1 MSANSTVQHI
11 STGFGAYIGGK
22 ILKKGADGTLLY
34 FNRVGLIAVAATLV
48 SLWLAGRVIGLTD
61 AEKDR
66 LQGELEAILDHIARL
81 QQVDTSTL
89 AETAQVGDLVNVMR
103 ADETEEPIGAA
114 AALRNAPA
122 SDGNYFV
129 VGAIQ
134 GVELDA

>member
-1 MSANSTVQHI
+1 M
-11 STGFGAYIGGK
+11 
-22 ILKKGADGTLLY
+22 TLS
-34 FNRVGLIAVAATLV
+34 RTEVDHVATL
-48 SLWLAGRVIGLTD
+48 ARIGLDD

-66 LQGELEAILDHIARL
+66 LLGELEAILDHIAKL
-81 QQVDTSTL
+81 QQVNTSTL

-103 ADETEEPIGAA
+103 ADETEAPLSAA

-134 GVELDA
+134 SAEP

>member
-1 MSANSTVQHI
+1 MTLSRDDVDHI
-11 STGFGAYIGGK
+11 
-22 ILKKGADGTLLY
+22 
-34 FNRVGLIAVAATLV
+34 ATL
-48 SLWLAGRVIGLTD
+48 ARIGLTD

-66 LQGELEAILDHIARL
+66 LLGELEAILGHIARL
-81 QQVDTSTL
+81 QQVDTSAL

-103 ADETEEPIGAA
+103 ADEPDAPIGAS

-134 GVELDA
+134 GTDLDA

>member
-1 MSANSTVQHI
+1 M
-11 STGFGAYIGGK
+11 
-22 ILKKGADGTLLY
+22 TLS
-34 FNRVGLIAVAATLV
+34 RDDVDHVATL
-48 SLWLAGRVIGLTD
+48 ARIGLTD

-66 LQGELEAILDHIARL
+66 LLGELEAILGHIARL
-81 QQVDTSTL
+81 QQVDTSAL

-103 ADETEEPIGAA
+103 ADEPDAPIGAS

-134 GVELDA
+134 GTDFDA

>member
-1 MSANSTVQHI
+1 M
-11 STGFGAYIGGK
+11 
-22 ILKKGADGTLLY
+22 TLS
-34 FNRVGLIAVAATLV
+34 RDDVDHVATL
-48 SLWLAGRVIGLTD
+48 GRIGLTD

-66 LQGELEAILDHIARL
+66 LLGELEAILDHIARL

-103 ADETEEPIGAA
+103 ADVAAEPIGAP

-122 SDGNYFV
+122 SNGSYFV

-134 GVELDA
+134 GSDLDA

>member
-1 MSANSTVQHI
+1 MTLSRDDVDHVATI
-11 STGFGAYIGGK
+11 ARIG
-22 ILKKGADGTLLY
+22 I
-34 FNRVGLIAVAATLV
+34 
-48 SLWLAGRVIGLTD
+48 TD

-66 LQGELEAILDHIARL
+66 LLGELEAILGHIARL
-81 QQVDTSTL
+81 QQVDTSAL

-103 ADETEEPIGAA
+103 ADEPDAPIGAS

-134 GVELDA
+134 GTDLDA